1 MSEPLSAVVV
11 AAGRSQRMGFDK
23 LLTPLGGRPL
33 LLHTLER
40 IQATEVPEEIIL
52 VIRPGSLLEMEATIS
67 PLRDKG
73 TRIRIVEGGA
83 QRQDSVQAG
92 LKAVSVSSEF
102 VMVHDAARPFVTKEL
117 VDTVLAAAKLS
128 DAAVCG
134 APCSDSLK
142 EVAENGLVTQTIDRS
157 KLWTVQ
163 TPQIF
168 RTSLLREAYEAALKT
183 GQTFTD
189 DTAVVERM
197 GHPVRIVLYH
207 GVNLK
212 VTTPADWSLAEALLR
227 AGEGEGSPGQTLR
240 KQLHD
245 MNNHLTPLLGYAY
258 LLTNEFPEDSRPKKF
273 AKSIQMAAERCQ
285 TTTAAIQK
293 SVRELFPRKN
303 E

>member
-1 MSEPLSAVVV
+1 
-11 AAGRSQRMGFDK
+11 MGFDK

-33 LLHTLER
+33 LLHTLEHLM
-40 IQATEVPEEIIL
+40 QTQVPEEIVL
-52 VIRPGSLLEMEATIS
+52 VIRPGSKVEMEAVIA

-73 TRIRIVEGGA
+73 KIRLVDGGA

-92 LKAVSVSSEF
+92 LRAVSDASEF

-117 VDTVLAAAKLS
+117 IDVVLAAAKLS

-134 APCSDSLK
+134 APCSDTLK
-142 EVAENGLVTQTIDRS
+142 EVAEDGLVVRTVDRA

-168 RTSLLREAYEAALKT
+168 RTQLLRDAYAAALRT
-183 GQTFTD
+183 GENFTD
-189 DTAVVERM
+189 DTAVVEKM
-197 GHPVRIVLYH
+197 GHPVRIVLYN
-207 GVNLK
+207 GINLK

-227 AGEGEGSPGQTLR
+227 AGDGEGSPGQMLR
-240 KQLHD
+240 KQMHD

-258 LLTNEFPEDSRPKKF
+258 LLVNEFPEDSRPKKF

-285 TTTAAIQK
+285 VTTAAIQK
-293 SVRELFPRKN
+293 YVRELFPRKG

>member
-33 LLHTLER
+33 LLHTLDN
-40 IQATEVPEEIIL
+40 ILQTQLPKEIVL
-52 VIRPGSLLEMEATIS
+52 VIRPGSKVEMEAVIA
-67 PLRDKG
+67 PLRERG
-73 TRIRIVEGGA
+73 NIRLVDGGA

-92 LKAVSVSSEF
+92 IRAVSDSSDF
-102 VMVHDAARPFVTKEL
+102 VMVHDAARPFITKEMID
-117 VDTVLAAAKLS
+117 VVLAAAKLS

-142 EVAENGLVTQTIDRS
+142 EVAEDGLVVRTVDRS

-168 RTSLLREAYEAALKT
+168 RTQLLRDAYAAALRT
-183 GQTFTD
+183 GEIFTD
-189 DTAVVERM
+189 DTAVVEKM
-197 GHPVRIVLYH
+197 GHPVRIVLYN
-207 GVNLK
+207 GINLK

-227 AGEGEGSPGQTLR
+227 AGDGEGSPGQLLR
-240 KQLHD
+240 KQMHD

-258 LLTNEFPEDSRPKKF
+258 LLVNEFPEDSRPKKF

-285 TTTAAIQK
+285 VTTAAIQK
-293 SVRELFPRKN
+293 YIRELFPRKG

>member
-40 IQATEVPEEIIL
+40 LFEAGAPEEIIL
-52 VIRPGSLLEMEATIS
+52 VIRPGSMAEMEAIIA
-67 PLRDKG
+67 PLRD
-73 TRIRIVEGGA
+73 RSNIRLVDGGA

-92 LKAVSVSSEF
+92 LKAVSDSSEF
-102 VMVHDAARPFVTKEL
+102 VMVHDAARPFITKEL

-134 APCSDSLK
+134 APCSDSVK
-142 EVAENGLVTQTIDRS
+142 EVAEDGLVVRTIDRS
-157 KLWTVQ
+157 NLWSVQ

-168 RTSLLREAYEAALKT
+168 RTKLLRDAYQAALRT
-183 GQTFTD
+183 GATFTD
-189 DTAVVERM
+189 DTAVVEKM

-207 GVNLK
+207 GINLK
-212 VTTPADWSLAEALLR
+212 VTTPADWSLAEAFLR
-227 AGEGEGSPGQTLR
+227 TGEGDGSPGQLLR

-258 LLTNEFPEDSRPKKF
+258 LLVNEFPDDSRPKKF
-273 AKSIQMAAERCQ
+273 AKSVQSAAERCQ
-285 TTTAAIQK
+285 VTTAAIQK
-293 SVRELFPRKN
+293 YVRELFPRKG

>member
-23 LLTPLGGRPL
+23 LLTPLSGRPL

-40 IQATEVPEEIIL
+40 LLQTQLPSEVIL
-52 VIRPGSLLEMEATIS
+52 VIRPGSEAEMEATIS
-67 PLRDKG
+67 PLRDLG
-73 TRIRIVEGGA
+73 EIRLVPGGA

-92 LKAVSVSSEF
+92 LKAVSDSSDY
-102 VMVHDAARPFVTKEL
+102 VMVHDAARPFITREL
-117 VDTVLAAAKLS
+117 IDIVLAAAKLS

-134 APCSDSLK
+134 SPCSDTLK
-142 EVAENGLVTQTIDRS
+142 EVAEDGLVVRTADRS
-157 KLWTVQ
+157 MLWTVQ

-168 RTSLLREAYEAALKT
+168 RTQLLRDAYQAALKV
-183 GQTFTD
+183 GGTFTD
-189 DTAVVERM
+189 DTAVVEKM

-207 GVNLK
+207 GINLK
-212 VTTPADWSLAEALLR
+212 VTTPADWSLAEAYLR
-227 AGEGEGSPGQTLR
+227 AGEGEGSPGQMLR

-258 LLTNEFPEDSRPKKF
+258 LLANEFPDDSRPKKF
-273 AKSIQMAAERCQ
+273 AKSIQGAAERCQ
-285 TTTAAIQK
+285 VTTAAIQK
-293 SVRELFPRKN
+293 YVRELFPRKG

>member
-1 MSEPLSAVVV
+1 MSEALSAVVV
-11 AAGRSQRMGFDK
+11 AAGSSQRMGFDK

-40 IQATEVPEEIIL
+40 LQRAGAPEEIIL
-52 VIRPGSLLEMEATIS
+52 VIRPGSEAEMEAVIA
-67 PLRDKG
+67 PLRDQG
-73 TRIRIVEGGA
+73 VIRLVDGGA

-92 LKAVSVSSEF
+92 LKAVSDSSEY

-117 VDTVLAAAKLS
+117 IDVVLAAARPS

-142 EVAENGLVTQTIDRS
+142 EVGEDGLVVRTVDRS
-157 KLWTVQ
+157 GLWSVQ

-168 RTSLLREAYEAALKT
+168 RTKLLRDAYQAALRT
-183 GQTFTD
+183 GVTFTD
-189 DTAVVERM
+189 DTAIVEQM
-197 GHPVRIVLYH
+197 GHPVRIVLYN
-207 GVNLK
+207 GINLK
-212 VTTPADWSLAEALLR
+212 VTTPADWNLAEAFLR
-227 AGEGEGSPGQTLR
+227 VGEGDAGPGQMLR

-258 LLTNEFPEDSRPKKF
+258 LLVNEFPEDSRPKKF
-273 AKSIQMAAERCQ
+273 ARSIQMAAERCQ
-285 TTTAAIQK
+285 VTTAAIQK
-293 SVRELFPRKN
+293 YVRELFPRKG

>member
-33 LLHTLER
+33 LLHTLENLLLT
-40 IQATEVPEEIIL
+40 QLPEEIVL
-52 VIRPGSLLEMEATIS
+52 VIRPGSKVEMEAVIA
-67 PLRDKG
+67 PLREQG
-73 TRIRIVEGGA
+73 NIRLVDGGA

-92 LKAVSVSSEF
+92 LRAVSDSSEF

-117 VDTVLAAAKLS
+117 IDVVLAAAKLS

-142 EVAENGLVTQTIDRS
+142 EVAEDGLVVQTVDRS
-157 KLWTVQ
+157 KLWAVQ

-168 RTSLLREAYEAALKT
+168 RTKLLRDAYQAALR
-183 GQTFTD
+183 GGSVFTD
-189 DTAVVERM
+189 DTAVVEKM
-197 GHPVRIVLYH
+197 GHPVRIVLYN
-207 GVNLK
+207 GINLK

-227 AGEGEGSPGQTLR
+227 AGDGEGSPGQLLR
-240 KQLHD
+240 KQMHD

-258 LLTNEFPEDSRPKKF
+258 LLVNEFPEDSRPKKF

-285 TTTAAIQK
+285 VTTAAIQK
-293 SVRELFPRKN
+293 YVRELFPRKG

>member
-40 IQATEVPEEIIL
+40 LLVTEVPEEIIL
-52 VIRPGSLLEMEATIS
+52 VIRPGSEAEMDATIA
-67 PLRDKG
+67 PLRDRG
-73 TRIRIVEGGA
+73 NIRLVGGGA

-92 LKAVSVSSEF
+92 LKAVSDSSEY
-102 VMVHDAARPFVTKEL
+102 VMVHDAARPFVTKEMI
-117 VDTVLAAAKLS
+117 DIVLAAAKLS
-128 DAAVCG
+128 GAAVCG

-142 EVAENGLVTQTIDRS
+142 EVAEDGLVVRTVDRS
-157 KLWTVQ
+157 KLWSVQ

-168 RTSLLREAYEAALKT
+168 RTKLLRDAYQAGLKS
-183 GQTFTD
+183 GGFFTD
-189 DTAVVERM
+189 DTAVVEKM

-207 GVNLK
+207 GINIK
-212 VTTPADWSLAEALLR
+212 VTTPSDWSLAEAYLR
-227 AGEGEGSPGQTLR
+227 AGEGEGSPGQLLR

-258 LLTNEFPEDSRPKKF
+258 LLVNEFPEDSRPKKF
-273 AKSIQMAAERCQ
+273 AKSIQLAAERCQ
-285 TTTAAIQK
+285 VTTAAIQK
-293 SVRELFPRKN
+293 YVRELFPRKG